1 MPRVCQRPP
10 KAFFF
15 PLSRTQSGTLRST
28 TVRMTANTG
37 CDTVGTSH
45 RTRSVLQN
53 AGRFTIP
60 SVVLFLSLLL
70 LGCDLICRLPVL
82 TDAKVFPRLHRS
94 FVFHADFGSTA
105 DVRSFIDRVPRGGAA
120 ERFVHQTEDSVK
132 PVKATVTLDSTSQT
146 VTATSIV
153 TTSTIAAND
162 THSSS
167 NSNCNASS
175 TATTVQHESE
185 TNSDTNPTTVQTVET
200 SLTVAPA
207 SAQSTEQEAALAKDR
222 AAEERALFVR
232 STLARRR
239 DYVESGK
246 RMKDFGK
253 WVQARDGDPTV
264 FSMHGV
270 DAANAAEFDQ
280 DTRVIPERRERLSKD
295 PFASDRLNL
304 ELVVLRDCPPNQYF
318 GKSLHLSDTTSP
330 STFRLILRAMRLG
343 IAFAPVLSTV
353 GLAVISPRF
362 RNNVWYSWLTTCIG
376 QSGAAW
382 IKWGQWS
389 STRNDMFPDAFCEQ
403 LATLHAAA
411 PAHKWKF
418 SEQTLES
425 SLGIAPG
432 SLLQVFDEIDPVPL
446 ASGSIAQIH
455 KAVLDG
461 KSMAVKIRHPNV
473 AALIDMDFRLM
484 KAAAILLDAIP
495 ALSWLRIRESV
506 EQFSHTM
513 AAQAYLHVEAHHLE
527 VLNYNFRSWP
537 HVRFPHPFY
546 ASSAVIMETFEQ
558 GQICTE
564 IFDMYDDVATHMN
577 DGTAVSTEGKV
588 TVEEAA
594 EDAVSQTTNSN
605 NVGANTST
613 PESTGKG
620 RMISTKA
627 LQVQGH
633 ELIPLKMAQFLVTN
647 GVALYLKMLLVD
659 NLMHADLHPGNIMV
673 DCHCDS
679 YEQAHKREQIAMVP
693 VMSDP
698 NQKLGKFRIAL
709 VDAGMVAQLTD
720 KESSTFIGLLA
731 SLGEGDGQQAA
742 EFALQFSLENHMNE
756 TQRSAFT
763 EDMVTMFAE
772 RCRGYGTGV
781 DVGYVLRGVLGLIRD
796 HKVRIDANFATLVVN
811 CLCIESLAAR
821 VCPSYNV
828 LDAARPLLQTY
839 RAMCYEK
846 DGTPKPQARN
856 SSWVKF
862 VLSLQYQKKNSYDRA
877 FFAREANAKRRKHI
891 QEKVL

>member
-1 MPRVCQRPP
+1 
-10 KAFFF
+10 
-15 PLSRTQSGTLRST
+15 
-28 TVRMTANTG
+28 
-37 CDTVGTSH
+37 
-45 RTRSVLQN
+45 
-53 AGRFTIP
+53 
-60 SVVLFLSLLL
+60 
-70 LGCDLICRLPVL
+70 
-82 TDAKVFPRLHRS
+82 
-94 FVFHADFGSTA
+94 
-105 DVRSFIDRVPRGGAA
+105 
-120 ERFVHQTEDSVK
+120 
-132 PVKATVTLDSTSQT
+132 
-146 VTATSIV
+146 
-153 TTSTIAAND
+153 
-162 THSSS
+162 
-167 NSNCNASS
+167 
-175 TATTVQHESE
+175 
-185 TNSDTNPTTVQTVET
+185 
-200 SLTVAPA
+200 
-207 SAQSTEQEAALAKDR
+207 
-222 AAEERALFVR
+222 
-232 STLARRR
+232 
-239 DYVESGK
+239 
-246 RMKDFGK
+246 
-253 WVQARDGDPTV
+253 
-264 FSMHGV
+264 
-270 DAANAAEFDQ
+270 
-280 DTRVIPERRERLSKD
+280 
-295 PFASDRLNL
+295 
-304 ELVVLRDCPPNQYF
+304 
-318 GKSLHLSDTTSP
+318 
-330 STFRLILRAMRLG
+330 
-343 IAFAPVLSTV
+343 
-353 GLAVISPRF
+353 PRF

-484 KAAAILLDAIP
+484 KAAATLLDAIP

-564 IFDMYDDVATHMN
+564 IFDMYDDV
-577 DGTAVSTEGKV
+577 
-588 TVEEAA
+588 
-594 EDAVSQTTNSN
+594 
-605 NVGANTST
+605 
-613 PESTGKG
+613 
-620 RMISTKA
+620 
-627 LQVQGH
+627 QGH

-673 DCHCDS
+673 DCHF
-679 YEQAHKREQIAMVP
+679 
-693 VMSDP
+693 MSDP

-828 LDAARPLLQTY
+828 LDAARPLL
-839 RAMCYEK
+839 
-846 DGTPKPQARN
+846 
-856 SSWVKF
+856 
-862 VLSLQYQKKNSYDRA
+862 
-877 FFAREANAKRRKHI
+877 
-891 QEKVL
+891 